1 MMNDVFAKFNEMF
14 GDVAND
20 VAEASSGTVERKEVP
35 FGDYEVKITKLEIVA
50 NDYEAG
56 DYYGLPELSV
66 WFKIIGDGEYAG
78 QRLFRNMRLAS
89 IKKPSSTGFMIH
101 KVCEFLNS
109 LESGIPVVYENPSQF
124 VALVDEIFKAIDG
137 RGEYQLAYYENK
149 GFKDYTIVKR
159 FTN

>member
-1 MMNDVFAKFNEMF
+1 MVNDVFAKFNEEF
-14 GDVAND
+14 GDVANA
-20 VAEASSGTVERKEVP
+20 VAEAASGNVERKEVP
-35 FGDYEVKITKLEIVA
+35 YGDYEVKITKLEIVA

-56 DYYGLPELSV
+56 DYYGFPELSV

-101 KVCEFLNS
+101 KVCEFLES
-109 LESGIPVVYENPSQF
+109 LESGIPVVYENPTQF
-124 VALVDEIFKAIDG
+124 VALVDEIFNAIDG
-137 RGEYQLAYYENK
+137 RAEYQLAYYENK